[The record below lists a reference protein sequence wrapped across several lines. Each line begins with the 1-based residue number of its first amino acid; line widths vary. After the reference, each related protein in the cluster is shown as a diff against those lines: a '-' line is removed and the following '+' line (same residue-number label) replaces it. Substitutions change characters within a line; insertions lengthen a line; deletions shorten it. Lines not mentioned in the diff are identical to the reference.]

1 MDEELLKL
9 QEQLEIAQKK
19 SEEHLEGW
27 KRAKADYLNLKK
39 DSEKYQVE
47 MIQYANA
54 ALIAQLLPIYDHY
67 KLAWRHVPAEQQKTN
82 WVVGFGHIKKQFSDF
97 FKNLGIE
104 EIKTDGEIFNPEFH
118 DAVAHEEKEGFAADA
133 IFEEVKP
140 GYTLHGKV
148 IYPAKVKVAK

>member
-1 MDEELLKL
+1 MDNEEKDLQQELTLLQHK
-9 QEQLEIAQKK
+9 A
-19 SEEHLEGW
+19 EEYLDGW

-39 DSEKYQVE
+39 DSEKYQAE

-54 ALIAQLLPIYDHY
+54 ALISQLLPIFDHY
-67 KLAWRHVPAEQQKTN
+67 KLAWQHVPTEQQKTD
-82 WVVGFGHIKKQFSDF
+82 WVVGFDLVRKQFVEF

-104 EIKTDGEIFNPEFH
+104 EIKTVGEKFNPEFH
-118 DAVAHEEKEGFAADA
+118 DAVAHEDKKDTETDV
-133 IFEEVKP
+133 IFEEVKS